1 MHELLG
7 HEVKIGNKNGEITN
21 ILGVGYEITF
31 FDTNLGKVFIDSRDI
46 CSYLIQNI
54 FISLDQTNE
63 LLMR

>member
-31 FDTNLGKVFIDSRDI
+31 SIQILEK
-46 CSYLIQNI
+46 YLYIQEI
-54 FISLDQTNE
+54 FVII
-63 LLMR
+63 

>member
-31 FDTNLGKVFIDSRDI
+31 FDINLEKVFIDSRNIDE
-46 CSYLIQNI
+46 YL
-54 FISLDQTNE
+54 E
-63 LLMR
+63 